1 MGIKKRMQLS
11 FGSTKEDDEIYEYL
25 KNEVSNASAL
35 IRMLVKCYKDGR
47 EIGGYTYSQPQ
58 NIISEPND
66 AIEIIKEDKS
76 NADLQ
81 NKESENQNFDVVK
94 EWVESED
101 EGFEA
106 VQEWIEALKP

>member
-1 MGIKKRMQLS
+1 MAVKKRIQLS

-35 IRMLVKCYKDGR
+35 IRMLVKCYKDGSK
-47 EIGGYTYSQPQ
+47 IGGYTYSQPQ
-58 NIISEPND
+58 NIISEPNHS
-66 AIEIIKEDKS
+66 IEIIKENKS

-94 EWVESED
+94 EWIESED

-106 VQEWIEALKP
+106 VKELIEALKP